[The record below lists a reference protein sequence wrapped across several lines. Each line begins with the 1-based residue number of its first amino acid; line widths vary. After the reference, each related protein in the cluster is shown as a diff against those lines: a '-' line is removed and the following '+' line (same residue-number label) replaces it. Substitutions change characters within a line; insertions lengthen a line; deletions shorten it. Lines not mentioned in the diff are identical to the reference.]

1 MHAAS
6 HHVRPAKPA
15 DVPALLRLKRQL
27 AIQEKAEFALRATAR
42 DWLRDGFGP
51 RAQFA
56 AFVAEHA
63 GMVVGMV
70 TASERYYT
78 SWAGSTLYIQDIYV
92 EPAHRGRGIGTALL
106 GCVAALAIA
115 RGSPLVE
122 LTVRNDNPARNL
134 YGRVGFQEVDCANYV
149 LAGVALT
156 SLAGKRLAPAG

>member
-1 MHAAS
+1 VHAAS
-6 HHVRPAKPA
+6 HHVRPATPA

-27 AIQEKAEFALRATAR
+27 AIQEKAEFALRATAP

-51 RAQFA
+51 RAQFT

-63 GMVVGMV
+63 GEVVGMV

-92 EPAHRGRGIGTALL
+92 EPTHRGRGIGASLL
-106 GCVAALAIA
+106 GCVAALALA

-122 LTVRNDNPARNL
+122 LTVRNDNPARKL
-134 YGRVGFQEVDCANYV
+134 YARLGFHPVDSANYV

-156 SLAGKRLAPAG
+156 GLADKRLAPAG